1 MKHLSAFALLASC
14 AGVLAWPPAASAHSG
29 GVDANGCHYERSTGK
44 NWQDTYHCHEHK
56 PANRDTNAAVKK
68 SRENICHDAGS
79 PNYSKLQYFVAYKS
93 MKQCTTSGGRPYQ
106 H

>member
-1 MKHLSAFALLASC
+1 MKRHAPFVLVLGSDFLA
-14 AGVLAWPPAASAHSG
+14 GPLPLAAHPG

-44 NWQDTYHCHEHK
+44 NWQDTYHCHEQK
-56 PANRDTNAAVKK
+56 PPNRDSSAAARK
-68 SRENICHDAGS
+68 SRENIRHDAGS
-79 PNYSKLQYFVAYKS
+79 PNYSKLQYFVACQG